1 MIIGDQL
8 RAIREEKKL
17 SQGEIEKR
25 TGLLRCYISRVENG
39 HTVPAVET
47 LEKFARAL
55 EVPLYQLFYDS
66 DKPPALPNILKRKS
80 AGEIAWGSSGKDAR
94 MLERFRQLL
103 SRTKEAD
110 RKLLL
115 FMAQKMARGKTAA
128 SASEESSFSESKA
141 VSRLTSARR
150 RILAVDQRHDR
161 TRDQRESGED
171 GEARLE

>member
-1 MIIGDQL
+1 M
-8 RAIREEKKL
+8 
-17 SQGEIEKR
+17 
-25 TGLLRCYISRVENG
+25 
-39 HTVPAVET
+39 PAVET

-80 AGEIAWGSSGKDAR
+80 AGEIAWGSTGKDAR

-103 SRTKEAD
+103 SRTKEGD

-128 SASEESSFSESKA
+128 HSSA
-141 VSRLTSARR
+141 
-150 RILAVDQRHDR
+150 D
-161 TRDQRESGED
+161 
-171 GEARLE
+171 